1 MRMAEYLNKELFLQ
15 SMGLL
20 GDETKYGNRDGEHQ
34 SRSYG
39 TWMGYEI
46 MGSVEDS
53 IVEED
58 VAEVVHAEWLDGYD
72 VYGGK
77 KKYESIDCSN
87 CGDYFKIESHDQEYW
102 KKRFKVCPFCGAVM
116 DGERKEGE

>member
-1 MRMAEYLNKELFLQ
+1 MAEYLNKEMFLQ

-46 MGSVEDS
+46 MDSVKDS

-58 VAEVVHAEWLDGYD
+58 VVPVVRCKDCKACPSFDDNGIGYCWEHGNYILED
-72 VYGGK
+72 
-77 KKYESIDCSN
+77 DFCS
-87 CGDYFKIESHDQEYW
+87 Y
-102 KKRFKVCPFCGAVM
+102 
-116 DGERKEGE
+116 GERREA

>member
-1 MRMAEYLNKELFLQ
+1 MAKYLNKEMFLQ

-20 GDETKYGNRDGEHQ
+20 GDETKYGNRDREHQ
-34 SRSYG
+34 NRSYG

-58 VAEVVHAEWLDGYD
+58 VVEVVRCKDCKYFSEDQ
-72 VYGGK
+72 YGCVCNLHSEK
-77 KKYESIDCSN
+77 ETEDYPAFEVQVLPNDFCS
-87 CGDYFKIESHDQEYW
+87 G
-102 KKRFKVCPFCGAVM
+102 
-116 DGERKEGE
+116 GERKDNAEK